1 MRKRLKWISFVCS
14 FLFIKPQASPSAPPR
29 KLASSP
35 FVSFS
40 LLYFPFSPLTCAMQ
54 CNTQGEEGGFTLER
68 PRSQTNLVT
77 NDAKGRA
84 RCPSDRWA
92 KILNRKKTR
101 SKLHTWTVKVLL
113 AIQVWGEQRWWKWRR
128 NPQHGRSV
136 QSKSSKD
143 WKSTIVQMDFLLVK
157 LLFPRPQQQ

>member
-40 LLYFPFSPLTCAMQ
+40 LLHFPFSPLTCAMQ
-54 CNTQGEEGGFTLER
+54 YTGRGGWFHIGAAALPDKPGDQRNKRKGKVPFRQVDENLE
-68 PRSQTNLVT
+68 Q
-77 NDAKGRA
+77 
-84 RCPSDRWA
+84 
-92 KILNRKKTR
+92 KKR
-101 SKLHTWTVKVLL
+101 SKLHAWTVKVLL
-113 AIQVWGEQRWWKWRR
+113 ALGTIQVWGEQRWWKWRR

-143 WKSTIVQMDFLLVK
+143 WKSTIVQMDFLLV
-157 LLFPRPQQQ
+157 